1 VLLFSTLSG
10 LSLSHVSRVTCRR
23 KRTDALEAVPLLSRM
38 SPYMLCASAQP
49 QHVSI
54 TMMMLLLHPLPLVAL
69 IARASD
75 RASATAEEVG
85 SSADSFRSS
94 CMLLLLHAHL
104 HCHLLPDE
112 QPSAVVG
119 LRHKLALI
127 TTLRRM
133 WLLELA
139 IGTQQPPPHDAFNS
153 GPEREFEFLTARLG
167 VSLSCG
173 GTLEPGSSSAV
184 MRSLVDAVVGAAK
197 LPHSR
202 GVQPPQP
209 GHGLLS
215 AGLPLQLAFHELP
228 ECFSDLL
235 VAGVAPCGCG
245 TVHRAAALCL

>member
-1 VLLFSTLSG
+1 VC
-10 LSLSHVSRVTCRR
+10 HVTCRR

-38 SPYMLCASAQP
+38 SPYMLCANAQP
-49 QHVSI
+49 QHLSI
-54 TMMMLLLHPLPLVAL
+54 TMMMLLLHPLPLVSL

-75 RASATAEEVG
+75 RASATADEVG

-104 HCHLLPDE
+104 HLHCHLLPDE

-119 LRHKLALI
+119 LRLKLALI

-139 IGTQQPPPHDAFNS
+139 IGTQQQPPHDAFNS

-167 VSLSCG
+167 VSLGCG

-184 MRSLVDAVVGAAK
+184 MRSLVEAVVGAAK

-209 GHGLLS
+209 GHGVLS
-215 AGLPLQLAFHELP
+215 AGLPLHLAFHELP

-245 TVHRAAALCL
+245 TVHRAAALCM

>member
-1 VLLFSTLSG
+1 M
-10 LSLSHVSRVTCRR
+10 TCRR

-38 SPYMLCASAQP
+38 SPYMLCANSQP

-54 TMMMLLLHPLPLVAL
+54 TMMMLLLHPLPLVSL
-69 IARASD
+69 ITRASD
-75 RASATAEEVG
+75 RASATADDVG

-104 HCHLLPDE
+104 HRQDE

-139 IGTQQPPPHDAFNS
+139 IGTQQQPPHDAFNS

-167 VSLSCG
+167 VSLGCG

-184 MRSLVDAVVGAAK
+184 MLSLVDAVVGAARR
-197 LPHSR
+197 PYSR
-202 GVQPPQP
+202 GAQPLQP

-235 VAGVAPCGCG
+235 VAGVAPCDCG
-245 TVHRAAALCL
+245 IVHRAAALCL

>member
-1 VLLFSTLSG
+1 MCL
-10 LSLSHVSRVTCRR
+10 VTCRR

-54 TMMMLLLHPLPLVAL
+54 TMMLLLLHPLPLVSL

-75 RASATAEEVG
+75 RASATADEVG

-112 QPSAVVG
+112 LPSAVVG

-139 IGTQQPPPHDAFNS
+139 IGMQQPPPHHAFNS

-167 VSLSCG
+167 VSLGCG
-173 GTLEPGSSSAV
+173 GSSSAV

-202 GVQPPQP
+202 GVQPPPP
-209 GHGLLS
+209 GHGVLS
-215 AGLPLQLAFHELP
+215 AGLPLQLAFHDLP
-228 ECFSDLL
+228 ESFSDLL

-245 TVHRAAALCL
+245 TVYRAAALCL